1 MRTEKKLKLATRRH
15 LRVRQKV
22 HGTAER
28 PRMSA
33 CFTGKH
39 IYVQFVDDLA
49 GRTLASASTRQKA
62 PEPGVRLGANTAGAK
77 RLGQLAAEVARRS
90 GIERVVFDR
99 GSSAYHGAP
108 QGTTGARRRQRRR
121 EARE

>member
-1 MRTEKKLKLATRRH
+1 MRTEKKLKLAARRH
-15 LRVRQKV
+15 MRVRRKV
-22 HGTAER
+22 RGTADR

-49 GRTLASASTRQKA
+49 GRTLASTSTRLKS
-62 PEPGVRLGANTAGAK
+62 PEPGVRLGANVVGAK
-77 RLGQLAAEVARRS
+77 RLGQLAAEVARGQ

-99 GSSAYHGAP
+99 GSAAYHGKVKAL
-108 QGTTGARRRQRRR
+108 ADAAR
-121 EARE
+121 EAGLKF